1 VKSQGQG
8 LCLDAVLGRRV
19 CFYVVLPYNSDDLF
33 IFHKKIHPFTWQLN
47 ALLFATL
54 HFRLEERSHFLNGL
68 KNPGSLVYL
77 RGVIMSKIRT
87 ILSMLCLSLL
97 LFPALAMAVPVVAE
111 PSNDDSEGWWVET
124 TVDRDGNGIG
134 DMIEFHKDNPLF
146 LDEDGTLPLIVDF
159 DHTPDA
165 QDVAL
170 LEREI
175 EFQHQWTLEGIDA
188 LAGRVPVDQILE
200 ATTLPGVVM
209 LELDGILTTANGD
222 AAVLHGVDTV
232 WADTGYDGAGSAVA
246 IIDTGIDGAHASLD
260 DLDDDNSTDDPKV
273 IAFYDPVNNPSL
285 TNGTEV
291 FPYDD
296 QGHGSHCAGT
306 TAGTGAPNYEHIGMA
321 PQAFLVGVKVLD
333 AGGSGSFATVM
344 AGMEWTV
351 ENRYKF
357 NIRGASMSLGG
368 PGLAEW
374 ASSEDD
380 SVNRYANEMMSAG
393 IAIFIAAGNNGV
405 SAQIGTPGSAEDAI
419 TVGALDK
426 NSAIAIYSS
435 QGPTEELRV
444 KPNIAYV
451 GSNVMSVAFN
461 SGDQYTAMSGT
472 SMATPGAAGVAALMY
487 QANPDLSPFDIK
499 NIMQE
504 TSTYRLC
511 IYMAANE
518 PCAEDFLPKNRQNN
532 VYGHGEVRA
541 LEAVYEAAE
550 RDYDFDTTL
559 EVTVTTGVGM
569 DSRFHMSPDGSLSY
583 TAQGDVDTI
592 QWRSN
597 HLRDDWSNIHSFSPG
612 DTSGTLAAIDIIHQ
626 LEHLPGIDV
635 EGNHTISLRAIK
647 ANGSGGASSSPLI
660 SANIMLMDTDN
671 AFVTT
676 GELSSGLSTTTLAV
690 ALLGFVVVFFVV
702 LLLTGVISDKEEGSL
717 AGVDFKTLRTEGE
730 AIEAEIDSD
739 VLVAD
744 SDSA

>member
-1 VKSQGQG
+1 MMFAS
-8 LCLDAVLGRRV
+8 R
-19 CFYVVLPYNSDDLF
+19 
-33 IFHKKIHPFTWQLN
+33 KII
-47 ALLFATL
+47 TL
-54 HFRLEERSHFLNGL
+54 
-68 KNPGSLVYL
+68 
-77 RGVIMSKIRT
+77 
-87 ILSMLCLSLL
+87 LCLSIMVL
-97 LFPALAMAVPVVAE
+97 PTLAMSVPVSVE
-111 PSNDDSEGWWVET
+111 QEIVEQQDWWMET
-124 TVDRDGNGIG
+124 TLDRNGNGIG
-134 DMIEFHKDNPLF
+134 DMIEVHKDSPLF
-146 LDEDGTLPLIVDF
+146 LDEDNTLPLIIDF
-159 DHTPDA
+159 DHTPGADEI
-165 QDVAL
+165 AL

-175 EFQHQWTLEGIDA
+175 DFQHQWTLEGIDA
-188 LAGRVPVDQILE
+188 LAGRVPVEYIRDAAL
-200 ATTLPGVVM
+200 LPGVVM
-209 LELDGILTTANGD
+209 LELDGLLSVNNGD

-260 DLDDDNSTDDPKV
+260 DLDDDNSTNDPKI

-351 ENRYKF
+351 ENRFKF

-374 ASSEDD
+374 ASSDDD
-380 SVNRYANEMMSAG
+380 SVNRYANEMMAAG
-393 IAIFIAAGNNGV
+393 IAIFIAAGNNAV

-472 SMATPGAAGVAALMY
+472 SMATPGAAGVAALMF

-504 TSTYRLC
+504 TATYRLC

-518 PCAEDFLPKNRQNN
+518 PCVEDAIPKNRQNN

-541 LEAVYEAAE
+541 LDAVYEAAE
-550 RDYDFDTTL
+550 RDYVFDTSLDVTL
-559 EVTVTTGVGM
+559 TTENGN
-569 DSRFHMSPDGSLSY
+569 DNRIHMFPDESLSY
-583 TAQGDVDTI
+583 SAMGDVDTI

-597 HLRDDWSNIHSFSPG
+597 HLRDDWSNIHSFDHG
-612 DTSGTLAAIDIIHQ
+612 DTSGALTAIEIIHQ
-626 LEHLPGIDV
+626 LEHLPGIDI
-635 EGNHTISLRAIK
+635 EGNHTISLRGIK
-647 ANGSGGASSSPLI
+647 ANDTGGHTSSPLI
-660 SANIMLMDTDN
+660 TANIMLMDTDS
-671 AFVTT
+671 AFETKAEAS
-676 GELSSGLSTTTLAV
+676 GMSSTSIFMGIGA
-690 ALLGFVVVFFVV
+690 FVV
-702 LLLTGVISDKEEGSL
+702 LFILVLFVVNFISNKEEGTL
-717 AGVDFKTLRTEGE
+717 AGIDFNTLRDDDTTAGSSD
-730 AIEAEIDSD
+730 AI
-739 VLVAD
+739 LVEVKETK
-744 SDSA
+744 S

>member
-1 VKSQGQG
+1 
-8 LCLDAVLGRRV
+8 
-19 CFYVVLPYNSDDLF
+19 
-33 IFHKKIHPFTWQLN
+33 
-47 ALLFATL
+47 
-54 HFRLEERSHFLNGL
+54 
-68 KNPGSLVYL
+68 
-77 RGVIMSKIRT
+77 
-87 ILSMLCLSLL
+87 
-97 LFPALAMAVPVVAE
+97 MAVPVSHT
-111 PSNDDSEGWWVET
+111 PSQSGEVGWWVNT
-124 TVDRDGNGIG
+124 TVDRNGNGIG
-134 DMIEFHKDNPLF
+134 DMIELHVDNPLF
-146 LDEDGTLPLIVDF
+146 LDEDNTLPLIVDF
-159 DHTPDA
+159 GYTPGPDE
-165 QDVAL
+165 VAL
-170 LEREI
+170 LEREV

-188 LAGRVPVDQILE
+188 IAGRVPVNRILD
-200 ATTLPGVVM
+200 TSTLPGVVM

-222 AAVLHGVDTV
+222 AAVVHGVDTV
-232 WADTGYDGAGSAVA
+232 WTDTGYDGAGSAVA
-246 IIDTGIDGAHASLD
+246 IIDTGIDGNHASLD
-260 DLDDDNSTDDPKV
+260 DLDDDNSTDDPKI

-351 ENRYKF
+351 ENRYKY

-374 ASSEDD
+374 ASSDDD
-380 SVNRYANEMMSAG
+380 SVNRYANKMMSEG

-426 NSAIAIYSS
+426 NTAIAIYSS
-435 QGPTEELRV
+435 QGPTEEGRV
-444 KPNIAYV
+444 KPNLAYV

-461 SGDQYTAMSGT
+461 TGDQYTDMSGT

-504 TSTYRLC
+504 TATYRLC
-511 IYMAANE
+511 VYMAANE
-518 PCAEDFLPKNRQNN
+518 PCLEDAIPKNRQNN

-550 RDYDFDTTL
+550 RDYEFDKSL
-559 EVTVTTGVGM
+559 EVSLTTEIGM
-569 DSRFHMSPDGSLSY
+569 DNRMHMFPDDSLSY
-583 TAQGDVDTI
+583 SSLGNIDTV

-597 HLRDDWSNIHSFSPG
+597 HLRDDWSNIHSFAPG

-635 EGNHTISLRAIK
+635 EGNHTISLRGIK
-647 ANGSGGASSSPLI
+647 ANDTGGHTSSPLI
-660 SANIMLMDTDN
+660 SANIMLMDTASAYETTTEDSGGISSTSMLLGLG
-671 AFVTT
+671 AFVV
-676 GELSSGLSTTTLAV
+676 LFL
-690 ALLGFVVVFFVV
+690 VV
-702 LLLTGVISDKEEGSL
+702 LLLINFITNKEEGTL
-717 AGVDFKTLRTEGE
+717 AGIDFNALTEE
-730 AIEAEIDSD
+730 QRAE
-739 VLVAD
+739 VLG
-744 SDSA
+744 SQEPSTTKSGL

>member
-1 VKSQGQG
+1 M
-8 LCLDAVLGRRV
+8 
-19 CFYVVLPYNSDDLF
+19 VLP
-33 IFHKKIHPFTWQLN
+33 T
-47 ALLFATL
+47 
-54 HFRLEERSHFLNGL
+54 
-68 KNPGSLVYL
+68 
-77 RGVIMSKIRT
+77 
-87 ILSMLCLSLL
+87 
-97 LFPALAMAVPVVAE
+97 LAMAVPVSHT
-111 PSNDDSEGWWVET
+111 PSQSGEVGWWVNT
-124 TVDRDGNGIG
+124 TVDRNGNGIG
-134 DMIEFHKDNPLF
+134 DMIEMHVDNPLF
-146 LDEDGTLPLIVDF
+146 LDEDNTLPLIVDF
-159 DHTPDA
+159 GYTPGPDE
-165 QDVAL
+165 VAL
-170 LEREI
+170 LEREVD
-175 EFQHQWTLEGIDA
+175 FQHQWTLEGIDA
-188 LAGRVPVDQILE
+188 VAGRVPVNRILD
-200 ATTLPGVVM
+200 TSTLPGVVM

-222 AAVLHGVDTV
+222 AAVVHGVDTV
-232 WADTGYDGAGSAVA
+232 WTDTGYDGAGSAVA
-246 IIDTGIDGAHASLD
+246 IIDTGIDGNHASLD
-260 DLDDDNSTDDPKV
+260 DLDDDNSTDDPKI

-351 ENRYKF
+351 ENRYKY

-374 ASSEDD
+374 ASSDDD
-380 SVNRYANEMMSAG
+380 SVNRYANKMMSEG

-426 NSAIAIYSS
+426 NTAIAIYSS
-435 QGPTEELRV
+435 QGPTEEGRV
-444 KPNIAYV
+444 KPNLAYV

-461 SGDQYTAMSGT
+461 TGDQYTDMSGT

-504 TSTYRLC
+504 TATYRLC
-511 IYMAANE
+511 VYMAANE
-518 PCAEDFLPKNRQNN
+518 PCLEDAIPKNRQNN

-550 RDYDFDTTL
+550 RDYEFDKSL
-559 EVTVTTGVGM
+559 EVSLTTEIGM
-569 DSRFHMSPDGSLSY
+569 DNRMHMFPDDSLSY
-583 TAQGDVDTI
+583 SSLGNIDTV

-597 HLRDDWSNIHSFSPG
+597 HLRDDWSNIHSFAPG

-635 EGNHTISLRAIK
+635 EGNHTISLRGIK
-647 ANGSGGASSSPLI
+647 ANDTGGHTSSPLI
-660 SANIMLMDTDN
+660 SANIMLMDTASAYETATEDSGGISSTSMLLGLG
-671 AFVTT
+671 AFVV
-676 GELSSGLSTTTLAV
+676 LFL
-690 ALLGFVVVFFVV
+690 VV
-702 LLLTGVISDKEEGSL
+702 LLLINFITNKEEGTL
-717 AGVDFKTLRTEGE
+717 AGIDFNALSEEQR
-730 AIEAEIDSD
+730 AE
-739 VLVAD
+739 VLG
-744 SDSA
+744 SQEPSTTKSGL

>member
-1 VKSQGQG
+1 M
-8 LCLDAVLGRRV
+8 
-19 CFYVVLPYNSDDLF
+19 VLP
-33 IFHKKIHPFTWQLN
+33 T
-47 ALLFATL
+47 
-54 HFRLEERSHFLNGL
+54 
-68 KNPGSLVYL
+68 
-77 RGVIMSKIRT
+77 
-87 ILSMLCLSLL
+87 
-97 LFPALAMAVPVVAE
+97 LAMAVPVSHT
-111 PSNDDSEGWWVET
+111 PSQSGEVGWWVNT
-124 TVDRDGNGIG
+124 TVDRNGNGIG
-134 DMIEFHKDNPLF
+134 DMIEMHVDNPLF
-146 LDEDGTLPLIVDF
+146 LDEDNTLPLIVDF
-159 DHTPDA
+159 GYTPGPDE
-165 QDVAL
+165 VAL
-170 LEREI
+170 LEREVD
-175 EFQHQWTLEGIDA
+175 FQHQWTLEGIDA
-188 LAGRVPVDQILE
+188 VAGRVPVNRILD
-200 ATTLPGVVM
+200 TSTLPGVVM

-222 AAVLHGVDTV
+222 AAVVHGVDTV
-232 WADTGYDGAGSAVA
+232 WTDTGYDGAGSAVA
-246 IIDTGIDGAHASLD
+246 IIDTGIDGNHASLD
-260 DLDDDNSTDDPKV
+260 DLDDDNSTDDPKI

-351 ENRYKF
+351 ENRYKY

-374 ASSEDD
+374 ASSDDD
-380 SVNRYANEMMSAG
+380 SVNRYANKMMSEG

-426 NSAIAIYSS
+426 NTAIAIYSS
-435 QGPTEELRV
+435 QGPTEEGRV
-444 KPNIAYV
+444 KPNLAYV

-461 SGDQYTAMSGT
+461 TGDQYTDMSGT

-504 TSTYRLC
+504 TATYRLC
-511 IYMAANE
+511 VYMAANE
-518 PCAEDFLPKNRQNN
+518 PCLEDAIPKNRQNN

-550 RDYDFDTTL
+550 RDYEFDKSL
-559 EVTVTTGVGM
+559 EVSLTTEIGM
-569 DSRFHMSPDGSLSY
+569 DNRMHMFPDDSLSFSSL
-583 TAQGDVDTI
+583 GNIDTV

-597 HLRDDWSNIHSFSPG
+597 HLRDDWSNIYSFAPG

-635 EGNHTISLRAIK
+635 EGNHTISLRGIK
-647 ANGSGGASSSPLI
+647 ANDTGGHTSSPLI
-660 SANIMLMDTDN
+660 SANIMLMDTASAYETATEDSGGISSTSMLLGLG
-671 AFVTT
+671 AFVV
-676 GELSSGLSTTTLAV
+676 LFL
-690 ALLGFVVVFFVV
+690 VV
-702 LLLTGVISDKEEGSL
+702 LLLINFITNKEEGTL
-717 AGVDFKTLRTEGE
+717 AGIDFNALSEEQR
-730 AIEAEIDSD
+730 AE
-739 VLVAD
+739 VLG
-744 SDSA
+744 SQEPSTTKSGL

>member
-1 VKSQGQG
+1 M
-8 LCLDAVLGRRV
+8 
-19 CFYVVLPYNSDDLF
+19 VLP
-33 IFHKKIHPFTWQLN
+33 T
-47 ALLFATL
+47 
-54 HFRLEERSHFLNGL
+54 
-68 KNPGSLVYL
+68 
-77 RGVIMSKIRT
+77 
-87 ILSMLCLSLL
+87 
-97 LFPALAMAVPVVAE
+97 LAMAVPVSHT
-111 PSNDDSEGWWVET
+111 PSQSDEVGWWVNT
-124 TVDRDGNGIG
+124 TVDRNGNGIG
-134 DMIEFHKDNPLF
+134 DMIELHVDNPLF
-146 LDEDGTLPLIVDF
+146 LDEDNTLPLIVDF
-159 DHTPDA
+159 GYTPGPDE
-165 QDVAL
+165 VAL
-170 LEREI
+170 LEREVD
-175 EFQHQWTLEGIDA
+175 FQHQWTLEGIDA
-188 LAGRVPVDQILE
+188 VAGRVPVNRILD
-200 ATTLPGVVM
+200 TSTLPGVVM

-222 AAVLHGVDTV
+222 AAVVHGVDTV
-232 WADTGYDGAGSAVA
+232 WTDTGYDGAGSAVA
-246 IIDTGIDGAHASLD
+246 IIDTGIDGNHASLD
-260 DLDDDNSTDDPKV
+260 DLDDDNSTDDPKI

-351 ENRYKF
+351 ENRYKY

-374 ASSEDD
+374 ASSDDD
-380 SVNRYANEMMSAG
+380 SVNRYANKMMSEG

-426 NSAIAIYSS
+426 NTAIAIYSS
-435 QGPTEELRV
+435 QGPTEEGRV
-444 KPNIAYV
+444 KPNLAYV

-461 SGDQYTAMSGT
+461 TGDQYTDMSGT

-504 TSTYRLC
+504 TATYRLC
-511 IYMAANE
+511 VYMAANE
-518 PCAEDFLPKNRQNN
+518 PCLEDAIPKNRQNN

-550 RDYDFDTTL
+550 RDYEFDKSLDVSLTT
-559 EVTVTTGVGM
+559 EIGM
-569 DSRFHMSPDGSLSY
+569 DNRIHMFPDNSLSY
-583 TAQGDVDTI
+583 SALGNVDTV

-597 HLRDDWSNIHSFSPG
+597 HLRDDWSNIHSFAPG
-612 DTSGTLAAIDIIHQ
+612 DTSGTLSAIDIIHQ

-635 EGNHTISLRAIK
+635 EGNHTISLRGIK
-647 ANGSGGASSSPLI
+647 ANDTGGHTSSPLI
-660 SANIMLMDTDN
+660 SANIMLMDTAS
-671 AFVTT
+671 AF
-676 GELSSGLSTTTLAV
+676 ETTTEDSGGISSTSM
-690 ALLGFVVVFFVV
+690 LLGLGAFVV
-702 LLLTGVISDKEEGSL
+702 LFLIVLLLINFITNKEEGTL
-717 AGVDFKTLRTEGE
+717 AGIDFNALSDEQR
-730 AIEAEIDSD
+730 AE
-739 VLVAD
+739 VLG
-744 SDSA
+744 SQEPSTTKSGL